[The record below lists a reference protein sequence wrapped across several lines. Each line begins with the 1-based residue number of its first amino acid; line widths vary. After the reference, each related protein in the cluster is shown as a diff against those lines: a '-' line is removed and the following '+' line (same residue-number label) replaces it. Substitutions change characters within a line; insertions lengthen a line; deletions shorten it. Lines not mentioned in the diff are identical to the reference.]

1 MVPKKQGE
9 SYGYPPKPKRACDM
23 LILSERV
30 NTVDLLKGG
39 MPLAE
44 VGGTMGKMSQASTVF
59 EIKSIN

>member
-1 MVPKKQGE
+1 
-9 SYGYPPKPKRACDM
+9 M
-23 LILSERV
+23 LILSDRV